1 MSDLPKLAIT
11 GATGAVGG
19 RVARRLAAAGVPQ
32 RLVVRD
38 ASSAPDLEAAVAVEA
53 SDYGDFDAMKAAL
66 AGAETLFLVSFR
78 EAEDRLDRHFRAVD
92 AAVDSGV
99 GRIVYLSFLQASA
112 DSTFKLGRQHQA
124 TEEHIASTGLGYTFL
139 RSSFYADF
147 VPFFTGDDGVIR
159 APAGDGA
166 VSWISRDDIA
176 DTVVAAL
183 QSDDYLGEALE
194 NTGPEA
200 LDFHETAAALSRV
213 TGREIIYVEESV
225 DEAWE
230 SRRTTG
236 APEWEIEGWVSSYL
250 AVANGELSTVSDTVE
265 RLTGHPPTDLETFLG
280 ANPRLW
286 SHLADGDH
294 GSGARVDPPGR

>member
-1 MSDLPKLAIT
+1 MTDLPRLAVTGST
-11 GATGAVGG
+11 GAIGG
-19 RVARRLAAAGVPQ
+19 RVARRLSAAGVAQ

-38 ASSAPDLEAAVAVEA
+38 TATAPELDGAVPVAA
-53 SDYGDFDAMKAAL
+53 SDYGNYDEMRSAL
-66 AGAETLFLVSFR
+66 DGAETLFLVSFR

-92 AAVDSGV
+92 AAADAGI
-99 GRIVYLSFLQASA
+99 GHIVYLSFLQASA
-112 DSTFKLGRQHQA
+112 DSTFKLGRQHHA
-124 TEEHIASTGLGYTFL
+124 TEEHIRATGMGYTFL

-159 APAGDGA
+159 APAGDGE

-183 QSDDYLGEALE
+183 QTDDYVGEALE

-200 LDFHETAAALSRV
+200 LDFHETAAVLSRV
-213 TGREIIYVEESV
+213 TGSRITYVEETE

-230 SRRTTG
+230 SRRPTG

-250 AVANGELSTVSDTVE
+250 AIANGELALVSDTVE
-265 RLTGHPPTDLETFLG
+265 RLTGHPPADLETFLTAHPG
-280 ANPRLW
+280 LW
-286 SHLADGDH
+286 SHLA
-294 GSGARVDPPGR
+294 PGGQGPGTG